1 MLVAGK
7 RERTLGAPFECES
20 GKVDLR
26 ILNHGIL
33 GHQDQARAQPAAA
46 HPGLGGA
53 GDGVRACSTIST
65 GISKRRWRGFGLIAV
80 PTALVARFKF
90 EALCADLC
98 TRRCDPADVSR
109 RTGRCF
115 KPGFSFR
122 CVGTES
128 EMTDT
133 ILADGIVV
141 GLDLGK
147 MDPSRC
153 EKLGIGRLGVLEVL
167 NRFEELVAD
176 LRRAA
181 LHPEDRFPE
190 STGVKRRLVVIQPAD
205 RLKLECALVDFLSE
219 YVDEGLAKIAA
230 ALNEIERRV
239 IFEVNMRIGVAPLG
253 CKASLCLQR
262 ETGQLIG
269 IGLIRL
275 VCFLG
280 VVDPLDLGL
289 PRAAGGTGTGRVFSS
304 EAQRRG
310 DTELQATANA
320 AFPH

>member
-7 RERTLGAPFECES
+7 RERTLGASLECKS

-98 TRRCDPADVSR
+98 TRRCDADVSR

-239 IFEVNMRIGVAPLG
+239 IFEVNMRIGVAPLR

-262 ETGQLIG
+262 DRPAHRNRAYPA
-269 IGLIRL
+269 RL
-275 VCFLG
+275 
-280 VVDPLDLGL
+280 L
-289 PRAAGGTGTGRVFSS
+289 PRGR
-304 EAQRRG
+304 
-310 DTELQATANA
+310 
-320 AFPH
+320 